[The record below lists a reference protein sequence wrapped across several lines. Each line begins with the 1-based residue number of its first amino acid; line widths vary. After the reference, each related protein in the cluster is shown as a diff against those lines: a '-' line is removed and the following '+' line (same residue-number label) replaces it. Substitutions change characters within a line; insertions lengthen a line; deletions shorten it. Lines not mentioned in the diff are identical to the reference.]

1 MDNGHPIFENTVICV
16 LCLEICGNMWKHV
29 GKILLEIF
37 GNMWNHV
44 EACW

>member
-1 MDNGHPIFENTVICV
+1 MRPMFGNMF
-16 LCLEICGNMWKHV
+16 GNMWKHV
-29 GKILLEIF
+29 EACGSMLARYCKILLEIF